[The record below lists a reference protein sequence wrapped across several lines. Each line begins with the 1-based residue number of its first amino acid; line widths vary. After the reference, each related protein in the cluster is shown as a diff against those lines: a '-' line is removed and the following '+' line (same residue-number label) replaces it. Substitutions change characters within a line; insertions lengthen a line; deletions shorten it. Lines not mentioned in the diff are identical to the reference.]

1 LGYGD
6 QITFSDWYADTANQ
20 SILNLQVIA
29 EAMANFDANGTDT
42 LLDDNIETF
51 NFASLV
57 TAFDSA
63 RAANSSLT
71 TWQLSNALLDFH
83 LGGSDT
89 AAIGGDLAYQ
99 YGLNGNLTG
108 IGLNAAQSVI
118 NASSFGQSAQTLNS
132 PSSWQTETIK
142 LS

>member
-1 LGYGD
+1 M
-6 QITFSDWYADTANQ
+6 AD
-20 SILNLQVIA
+20 
-29 EAMANFDANGTDT
+29 FDTNGSDT

-57 TAFDSA
+57 SSFDTA
-63 RAANSSLT
+63 RAANATLT
-71 TWQLSNALLDFH
+71 NWQLSNALLDFH

-89 AAIGGDLAYQ
+89 VAIGGDIAYQ

-118 NASSFGQSAQTLNS
+118 NAAGFGQSAQTLNA
-132 PSSWQTETIK
+132 SSTWQSEAVK